1 MPITA
6 NNLIIKSEN
15 NNQNLLPEPTM
26 ENINNEP
33 EKAPILVVNGK
44 GKKLGK
50 HSQYL
55 IDMLTIDEE

>member
-26 ENINNEP
+26 ENSNEP
-33 EKAPILVVNGK
+33 EKTPILVVNGK